1 MKITTQSQ
9 FIEKNWNNFENLR
22 LLIGQ
27 PCVDI
32 FSGELKK
39 ISYKG
44 GIPAVSWCFGRNF
57 ANKVEVSV
65 ANGDIFEIVIWDGL
79 EWSAKNDWI
88 KPYMVV
94 K

>member
-1 MKITTQSQ
+1 MKTTQSQ

-27 PCVDI
+27 PYVES
-32 FSGELKK
+32 FPGELKQAPHK
-39 ISYKG
+39 D
-44 GIPAVSWCFGRNF
+44 GIPAVSWCFGKIPT
-57 ANKVEVSV
+57 NKVEVLV
-65 ANGDIFEIVIWDGL
+65 ANGVIFQITTWDGL
-79 EWSAKNDWI
+79 EWSAQNGRV